1 MTFITRI
8 SSTNLTV
15 SFNEKIC
22 FFFSYLNTG
31 FNPIICALN
40 EVIGLQLPGGG
51 GSHMKQM
58 GMPVVSLRGVNF
70 GF

>member
-40 EVIGLQLPGGG
+40 EVIGFQLPGGG
-51 GSHMKQM
+51 VA
-58 GMPVVSLRGVNF
+58 PI
-70 GF
+70 

>member
-8 SSTNLTV
+8 SRTNMPV

-31 FNPIICALN
+31 FNPRICALKMRLLVFN
-40 EVIGLQLPGGG
+40 SLGGG
-51 GSHMKQM
+51 G
-58 GMPVVSLRGVNF
+58 GLPYETDGDACRLV
-70 GF
+70 